1 MAIQMAEE
9 ALDQLPLARLL
20 ELSTAELQRYRA
32 KVSAQENYTVELLRR
47 ALVEQTDEGW
57 AAFQQCFSETVRI
70 WLHSHPSSD
79 VALRRDSEENYIAQT
94 FARFWFAVRDQRL
107 QFSTLPAA
115 LRYLHATLNGL
126 LTDTLRSHLR
136 QRVWEVSLPE
146 PGWPDEPGAEDA
158 LESEQL
164 WEGIQKL
171 LVNEREKRLFFLLYC
186 CGLKP
191 REVVI
196 HCPQEFDDV
205 QEIYRLNTNI
215 IDRLRRNRDRLYYL
229 LERDI

>member
-1 MAIQMAEE
+1 MAIQMEE
-9 ALDQLPLARLL
+9 ALDQLPLPRLL
-20 ELSTAELQRYRA
+20 ELSMTELQRYRA
-32 KVSAQENYTVELLRR
+32 KMSVEDTYTVELLRR
-47 ALVEQTDEGW
+47 ALIEQTDEGW
-57 AAFQQCFSETVRI
+57 AALQQCFSETLRI
-70 WLHSHPSSD
+70 WLRSHPSSD

-107 QFSTLPAA
+107 QFSALPAA

-136 QRVWEVSLPE
+136 QRLWEVPLPE
-146 PGWPDEPGAEDA
+146 PGCPDEPGSEDA
-158 LESEQL
+158 FESEQL

-171 LVNEREKRLFFLLYC
+171 LVNERERRLFFLLYC

-196 HCPQEFDDV
+196 RCPQEFDDV

-215 IDRLRRNRDRLYYL
+215 IDRLRRNRDRLHYL
-229 LERDI
+229 LEG